1 VITIGIDPSINCT
14 GVCVYDSATKAH
26 KYYMIVGKMTK
37 KMTSFKHDN
46 ISILNYS
53 KEDTNKGEYQ
63 DKEYMKSLNIK
74 RICSLIETILDL
86 FNPDLVQMEGVSY
99 GSLGSAALVD
109 LAGLNFAL
117 RMILINKNI
126 RFNVLAP
133 TSVKKFAVG
142 NGGAEKDVMVASW
155 KKLDRQMNDI
165 SDIKV
170 DDLADSYFMAH
181 YNI

>member
-1 VITIGIDPSINCT
+1 MIIGIDPSINCT
-14 GVCVYDSATKAH
+14 GICVWDDKWDKHMYF
-26 KYYMIVGKMTK
+26 MIPSKCTK
-37 KMTSFKHDN
+37 KMNQFKHDRIRILQYDKLDTKGLEYSGKESIKFDN
-46 ISILNYS
+46 IYSITQ
-53 KEDTNKGEYQ
+53 KI
-63 DKEYMKSLNIK
+63 SL
-74 RICSLIETILDL
+74 ILDL
-86 FNPDLVQMEGVSY
+86 FTPDEVIMEGVSY

>member
-1 VITIGIDPSINCT
+1 MITIGIDPSINCT
-14 GVCVYDSATKAH
+14 GVCVYDSATKTH
-26 KYYMIVGKMTK
+26 RYYMIVGKMTK